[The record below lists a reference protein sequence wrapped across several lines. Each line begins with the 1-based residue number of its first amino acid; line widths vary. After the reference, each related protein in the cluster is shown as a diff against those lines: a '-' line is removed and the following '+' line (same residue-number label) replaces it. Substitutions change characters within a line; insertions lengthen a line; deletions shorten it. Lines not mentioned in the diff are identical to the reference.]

1 MHAGPD
7 VATLE
12 RMCTT
17 ILIADDH
24 AVVREGIRGL
34 LRLDP
39 RFVIVGE
46 AGDGETAAQLATEH
60 APDVVLLDLMMPGIG
75 GVAATRAIKASS
87 PRSHIMI
94 LTSSNDDELAFAAI
108 EAGAQSFLLK
118 SMRGENLLQA
128 IHYASIGESTI
139 HPSIARRILTAVHQK
154 SQPPSDPFAELT
166 ERELGVLRR
175 LAEGGSNAK
184 IAAYLGISEKTV
196 KAHLG
201 NVMSKL
207 QLSDR
212 TQAVAFAWREGLM
225 DRRQAAG

>member
-1 MHAGPD
+1 MQVRA
-7 VATLE
+7 VRTTLD
-12 RMCTT
+12 RMSTT

-46 AGDGETAAQLATEH
+46 AADGETATDIAREH

-75 GVAATRAIKASS
+75 GVAATRAIKAAS
-87 PRSHIMI
+87 PRTHIMI

-128 IHYASIGESTI
+128 IHYASIGESTM
-139 HPSIARRILTAVHQK
+139 HPSIARRILSAVQQRN
-154 SQPPSDPFAELT
+154 QPAADPFGELT
-166 ERELGVLRR
+166 ERELDVLRR

-184 IAAYLGISEKTV
+184 IAAHLGITEKTV

-212 TQAVAFAWREGLM
+212 TAAVAFAWREGLM
-225 DRRQAAG
+225 ARRAS